1 MFSSQKAENTPGISR
16 LKGHDYEK
24 YCCIILAL
32 ALVLAG
38 CSTAK
43 PADSV
48 SSTSETTETNLESI
62 SSNES
67 TNPSAGEETSNA
79 NCYTIEEVANGAAD
93 GTVDEHGI
101 EMFPEEATQK
111 AQDAING
118 GYVLNGLGA
127 TFEDTGIT
135 YTLQDVWYETTTDNM
150 QQNYY
155 ELNSYVEK
163 PIYIFMTLQA
173 ENKDTVEHI
182 FYINDGIIMVF
193 PKSNKVQSA
202 EFTYQDHV
210 TDPIPHNHDYAVC
223 RLAAGEKETYTI
235 AFETESTF
243 ADYNPI
249 YLNWQ
254 CFPKGMFED
263 TVEGDMHEVWIKLPE
278 LESR

>member
-1 MFSSQKAENTPGISR
+1 MTMK
-16 LKGHDYEK
+16 K

-111 AQDAING
+111 AQDAIMVDMFLM
-118 GYVLNGLGA
+118 VLARLLRTPGLP
-127 TFEDTGIT
+127 
-135 YTLQDVWYETTTDNM
+135 TLYKMFGMKQRRTICNKTTMN
-150 QQNYY
+150 
-155 ELNSYVEK
+155 
-163 PIYIFMTLQA
+163 
-173 ENKDTVEHI
+173 
-182 FYINDGIIMVF
+182 
-193 PKSNKVQSA
+193 
-202 EFTYQDHV
+202 
-210 TDPIPHNHDYAVC
+210 
-223 RLAAGEKETYTI
+223 
-235 AFETESTF
+235 
-243 ADYNPI
+243 
-249 YLNWQ
+249 
-254 CFPKGMFED
+254 
-263 TVEGDMHEVWIKLPE
+263 
-278 LESR
+278 

>member
-1 MFSSQKAENTPGISR
+1 MTMK
-16 LKGHDYEK
+16 K
-24 YCCIILAL
+24 YCCIILTL
-32 ALVLAG
+32 VLVLAG

-43 PADSV
+43 PVDSV
-48 SSTSETTETNLESI
+48 PRTSETTETHSEST

-67 TNPSAGEETSNA
+67 TNSSEEVETANA

-155 ELNSYVEK
+155 ELSSYVEK

-182 FYINDGIIMVF
+182 FYINDGI
-193 PKSNKVQSA
+193 S
-202 EFTYQDHV
+202 
-210 TDPIPHNHDYAVC
+210 C
-223 RLAAGEKETYTI
+223 R
-235 AFETESTF
+235 
-243 ADYNPI
+243 
-249 YLNWQ
+249 
-254 CFPKGMFED
+254 
-263 TVEGDMHEVWIKLPE
+263 
-278 LESR
+278 

>member
-1 MFSSQKAENTPGISR
+1 MTMK
-16 LKGHDYEK
+16 K

-150 QQNYY
+150 QENDY
-155 ELNSYVEK
+155 ELS
-163 PIYIFMTLQA
+163 
-173 ENKDTVEHI
+173 
-182 FYINDGIIMVF
+182 F
-193 PKSNKVQSA
+193 P
-202 EFTYQDHV
+202 
-210 TDPIPHNHDYAVC
+210 
-223 RLAAGEKETYTI
+223 
-235 AFETESTF
+235 
-243 ADYNPI
+243 
-249 YLNWQ
+249 
-254 CFPKGMFED
+254 
-263 TVEGDMHEVWIKLPE
+263 
-278 LESR
+278 

>member
-1 MFSSQKAENTPGISR
+1 MTMK
-16 LKGHDYEK
+16 K
-24 YCCIILAL
+24 YCCIILTL

-38 CSTAK
+38 CSTTK

-48 SSTSETTETNLESI
+48 SSTYETTETNLEST

-135 YTLQDVWYETTTDNM
+135 YTLQDVWYEKTTDNIIIIKSGF
-150 QQNYY
+150 NTLHNTPNTDFRYFTFIS
-155 ELNSYVEK
+155 LFNNSIKSGVYCFISLLFIFLFT
-163 PIYIFMTLQA
+163 PFIYQL
-173 ENKDTVEHI
+173 
-182 FYINDGIIMVF
+182 
-193 PKSNKVQSA
+193 
-202 EFTYQDHV
+202 
-210 TDPIPHNHDYAVC
+210 
-223 RLAAGEKETYTI
+223 
-235 AFETESTF
+235 
-243 ADYNPI
+243 
-249 YLNWQ
+249 
-254 CFPKGMFED
+254 
-263 TVEGDMHEVWIKLPE
+263 
-278 LESR
+278 

>member
-1 MFSSQKAENTPGISR
+1 MTMK
-16 LKGHDYEK
+16 K

-38 CSTAK
+38 CATAK

-254 CFPKGMFED
+254 CFPKGMFEE
-263 TVEGDMHEVWIKLPE
+263 TLEGDMHEVWIKLPE

>member
-1 MFSSQKAENTPGISR
+1 
-16 LKGHDYEK
+16 
-24 YCCIILAL
+24 
-32 ALVLAG
+32 
-38 CSTAK
+38 
-43 PADSV
+43 
-48 SSTSETTETNLESI
+48 
-62 SSNES
+62 
-67 TNPSAGEETSNA
+67 
-79 NCYTIEEVANGAAD
+79 
-93 GTVDEHGI
+93 
-101 EMFPEEATQK
+101 
-111 AQDAING
+111 
-118 GYVLNGLGA
+118 
-127 TFEDTGIT
+127 
-135 YTLQDVWYETTTDNM
+135 M

>member
-1 MFSSQKAENTPGISR
+1 MK
-16 LKGHDYEK
+16 K
-24 YCCIILAL
+24 YCCIILTL
-32 ALVLAG
+32 ALVFTG

-48 SSTSETTETNLESI
+48 SGTSETTEMNSENT

-67 TNPSAGEETSNA
+67 ENQSIEVETSNA
-79 NCYTIEEVANGAAD
+79 NCHTIEEVANGALD
-93 GTVDEHGI
+93 GAVDEHGMD
-101 EMFPEEATQK
+101 MFPDDAAK
-111 AQDAING
+111 KVQDAING

-150 QQNYY
+150 QENDY
-155 ELNSYVEK
+155 ELSSYVEN

-235 AFETESTF
+235 AFEAESTF
-243 ADYNPI
+243 ATYNPI

-254 CFPKGMFED
+254 CFPKGKFEE

>member
-1 MFSSQKAENTPGISR
+1 MTMK
-16 LKGHDYEK
+16 K

-38 CSTAK
+38 CATAK

-118 GYVLNGLGA
+118 GYLFLRGR
-127 TFEDTGIT
+127 F
-135 YTLQDVWYETTTDNM
+135 
-150 QQNYY
+150 
-155 ELNSYVEK
+155 
-163 PIYIFMTLQA
+163 
-173 ENKDTVEHI
+173 
-182 FYINDGIIMVF
+182 
-193 PKSNKVQSA
+193 
-202 EFTYQDHV
+202 
-210 TDPIPHNHDYAVC
+210 C
-223 RLAAGEKETYTI
+223 
-235 AFETESTF
+235 
-243 ADYNPI
+243 
-249 YLNWQ
+249 WQ
-254 CFPKGMFED
+254 WQLLLD
-263 TVEGDMHEVWIKLPE
+263 
-278 LESR
+278 R

>member
-1 MFSSQKAENTPGISR
+1 MK
-16 LKGHDYEK
+16 K

-38 CSTAK
+38 CATAK

-118 GYVLNGLGA
+118 G
-127 TFEDTGIT
+127 
-135 YTLQDVWYETTTDNM
+135 
-150 QQNYY
+150 
-155 ELNSYVEK
+155 
-163 PIYIFMTLQA
+163 
-173 ENKDTVEHI
+173 
-182 FYINDGIIMVF
+182 
-193 PKSNKVQSA
+193 
-202 EFTYQDHV
+202 
-210 TDPIPHNHDYAVC
+210 
-223 RLAAGEKETYTI
+223 
-235 AFETESTF
+235 
-243 ADYNPI
+243 
-249 YLNWQ
+249 
-254 CFPKGMFED
+254 
-263 TVEGDMHEVWIKLPE
+263 
-278 LESR
+278 